1 MKTKTRHFFKAQTH
15 SNFYDAALYSVI
27 EGITSIALALMIWY
41 GSWQI
46 LAGIVS
52 IGVLVGF
59 INTLNRIFVPI
70 REFTQQ
76 ISVIQR
82 ALSSLEN
89 IDKLFRE
96 IPEEQNSEMFA
107 EKYSNEQLDELF
119 KEFKE
124 LRFEDVHFRYTDSS
138 PWVLQ
143 EFPSKLKRETAWL
156 LSGRLVQASQQL
168 CVC

>member
-1 MKTKTRHFFKAQTH
+1 
-15 SNFYDAALYSVI
+15 
-27 EGITSIALALMIWY
+27 MIWY
-41 GSWQI
+41 GSKQI

-96 IPEEQNSEMFA
+96 IPEEQE
-107 EKYSNEQLDELF
+107 DELF
-119 KEFKE
+119 
-124 LRFEDVHFRYTDSS
+124 S
-138 PWVLQ
+138 
-143 EFPSKLKRETAWL
+143 
-156 LSGRLVQASQQL
+156 
-168 CVC
+168 

>member
-1 MKTKTRHFFKAQTH
+1 MQNKFETKTRHFFKAQSH

-41 GSWQI
+41 GSRQI
-46 LAGIVS
+46 LVGIVS

-96 IPEEQNSEMFA
+96 IPEEQDAELFA
-107 EKYSNEQLDELF
+107 DKYTYVQQAERF
-119 KEFKE
+119 KEFQE
-124 LRFEDVHFRYTDSS
+124 LRFKDVY
-138 PWVLQ
+138 
-143 EFPSKLKRETAWL
+143 
-156 LSGRLVQASQQL
+156 LSLIHI
-168 CVC
+168 